1 MLISSGSLSSYTHGK
16 RFFQCTQT
24 RSWLRGLFWS
34 GLGLKLTELA
44 NVLQSEC
51 AKFCAIYCGSIIDE
65 FVSRATECTIKTR
78 KQGEPFLAV
87 LGLASMLTCCPS
99 SQARNSRLAIRVET
113 ETTHDPDNIFLGDL
127 ERGSSK
133 VPPAFPG

>member
-1 MLISSGSLSSYTHGK
+1 M
-16 RFFQCTQT
+16 
-24 RSWLRGLFWS
+24 
-34 GLGLKLTELA
+34 
-44 NVLQSEC
+44 
-51 AKFCAIYCGSIIDE
+51 
-65 FVSRATECTIKTR
+65 
-78 KQGEPFLAV
+78 

-133 VPPAFPG
+133 VPPAFPDSSSPPMLTLRDKGTVLARPSLNIFRY